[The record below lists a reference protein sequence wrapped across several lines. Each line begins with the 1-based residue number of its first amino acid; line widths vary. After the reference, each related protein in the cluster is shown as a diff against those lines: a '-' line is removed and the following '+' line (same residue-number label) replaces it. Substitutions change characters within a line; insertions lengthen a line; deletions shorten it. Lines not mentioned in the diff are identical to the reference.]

1 MAETFDQHSGVPLQF
16 IEPLINRFEAPVMP
30 VQSLFDT
37 TKAFIKILY
46 ELLLHTVPPPCER

>member
-16 IEPLINRFEAPVMP
+16 IEALINRFEAPVMP

-46 ELLLHTVPPPCER
+46 EFLLHTASAAM